1 MDNGW
6 WWWSVVSGG
15 GGNFILSTS
24 CVGYTPV
31 VGCVAPMCRDGYGF
45 FYSIEPA
52 QSVKSRWYRC
62 GWDVVL
68 QRWIKLKVLTPDQL
82 MPLPLTV
89 SCFSKIQIGFTFLV
103 PAHPGSPWQGP
114 LNGCVG
120 VCVCV
125 CSWHTAGF
133 LRSGHCFICPLW
145 SALLGLWGV
154 MCLDSIFDLN
164 AICTVCLFISYAFPL
179 VLFSSLFPY
188 LSPPLLI
195 FSFENRPLCFQAGC
209 RKRQLNLA
217 LVFCICF
224 VCCSAFFSDWWM
236 CAFGLTRR
244 IPRTVYWY
252 FWAYQFF
259 TFSVFHFLVVASVQ

>member
-120 VCVCV
+120 VCVFV
-125 CSWHTAGF
+125 T
-133 LRSGHCFICPLW
+133 HCWVSEVGALLHLLPVICPAWALGRNVPWFDFW
-145 SALLGLWGV
+145 SQRYMYCLLV
-154 MCLDSIFDLN
+154 YI
-164 AICTVCLFISYAFPL
+164 VCFPT
-179 VLFSSLFPY
+179 Y
-188 LSPPLLI
+188 PL
-195 FSFENRPLCFQAGC
+195 
-209 RKRQLNLA
+209 
-217 LVFCICF
+217 
-224 VCCSAFFSDWWM
+224 
-236 CAFGLTRR
+236 
-244 IPRTVYWY
+244 
-252 FWAYQFF
+252 FF
-259 TFSVFHFLVVASVQ
+259 TFFLLISSLTYLFLWE